1 MTDGNEVYKT
11 VTQGLNNLVLSDTD
25 DNKEEQDSVL
35 LYAEPV
41 SIVLR
46 GNNFH

>member
-11 VTQGLNNLVLSDTD
+11 VMQELNNLVLSDTD

-35 LYAEPV
+35 VYVEPV